1 MVEKFLQYKKSVKN
15 FRCDIKTFVFFLF
28 FFFKI
33 SLEFEKTYL
42 FCQNLL
48 KLTKKF
54 VKTIFEENRKQRFYD
69 RFFYS
74 LSRPVSNKLT
84 LIGSKNLLQR
94 KKKFI
99 KKYSNS
105 YFFIPQNLHGLIF
118 FVSSLF
124 FFFAPLRGVL
134 SFSWIQKSTFSL

>member
-1 MVEKFLQYKKSVKN
+1 MRHKDF
-15 FRCDIKTFVFFLF
+15 CVFFV

-33 SLEFEKTYL
+33 FLEFEKTYL

-134 SFSWIQKSTFSL
+134 SFS